1 MDKQRNLLTGFMA
14 DKPKGGR
21 GKKAPYDTKQMRVPQ
36 PIAVQI
42 EELCDRYQEFIAA
55 GGDPANP
62 PFFLEKA
69 CVAPAARQKQAA
81 TAGDIRLKKPQN
93 PPDAAEQRQTQTAGD
108 RHSTERT
115 SPKPAET
122 KPTK

>member
-1 MDKQRNLLTGFMA
+1 MGKQRNLLIGFMA

-42 EELCDRYQEFIAA
+42 EELCDRYQEFIAG
-55 GGDPANP
+55 GGDLANP

-81 TAGDIRLKKPQN
+81 TAGDIRLK
-93 PPDAAEQRQTQTAGD
+93 
-108 RHSTERT
+108 T
-115 SPKPAET
+115 SHRDKVCPA
-122 KPTK
+122 